1 MELQLII
8 LSTLLEKNLISSDEY
23 KQLLA
28 IIQNN

>member
-28 IIQNN
+28 IIQDN

>member
-23 KQLLA
+23 KQLLT
-28 IIQNN
+28 IIQDN